1 MTEGWGTASSP
12 ATEGRE
18 KNSCKT
24 NRLNSIAGELQ
35 AEVGWRTCGKTNR
48 PRVWS
53 DTEGA
58 RNIVRGHSV
67 QGKTRVYW
75 DSERTL
81 TRFLSLGPVL
91 VFTLQHIVSPSK
103 PWNSHYRPLGGSSYR
118 QTHHSTAELCTF
130 TALIKSLWKQEIWKI
145 CKYQKGSGELFDLYI
160 YKVERLLC
168 GVTRLYVVSSHKTDR
183 FLFNPNWSTLPA
195 QINFLH
201 PWFISGSLIQSD
213 VNAISG

>member
-24 NRLNSIAGELQ
+24 NRTTTEQQLNNWIQWQESSRLRWDDAR
-35 AEVGWRTCGKTNR
+35 VGKTNR

-67 QGKTRVYW
+67 QGKTRVYC

-81 TRFLSLGPVL
+81 TWFFSLGPVL

-118 QTHHSTAELCTF
+118 QIHHSTAELCTF
-130 TALIKSLWKQEIWKI
+130 TALIRVCESKKSEKSANIRK
-145 CKYQKGSGELFDLYI
+145 
-160 YKVERLLC
+160 
-168 GVTRLYVVSSHKTDR
+168 
-183 FLFNPNWSTLPA
+183 A
-195 QINFLH
+195 A
-201 PWFISGSLIQSD
+201 
-213 VNAISG
+213 VNC